1 MYAEAYNK
9 CKPPKQVDFV
19 AAFVLQLLDR
29 EGEPLCAVEKV
40 IYINTCTRRHMQI
53 FSCVYMHIIDGRGE
67 TLCVVGRVTCIHTHK
82 LTSRH

>member
-9 CKPPKQVDFV
+9 CNPPKNVDFV

-40 IYINTCTRRHMQI
+40 MYAHAC
-53 FSCVYMHIIDGRGE
+53 MHA
-67 TLCVVGRVTCIHTHK
+67 
-82 LTSRH
+82 